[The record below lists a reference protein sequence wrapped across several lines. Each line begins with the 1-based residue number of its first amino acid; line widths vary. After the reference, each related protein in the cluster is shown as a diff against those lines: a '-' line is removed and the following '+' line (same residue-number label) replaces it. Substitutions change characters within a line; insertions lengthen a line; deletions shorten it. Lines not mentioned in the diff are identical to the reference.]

1 MIGEKNTSTFFFNEV
16 LFSCSIQLLILKR
29 SSLLSLFVFVNINE
43 PYISLDI
50 FVYIINNNFESQNKN
65 ENETYWILSCEF
77 KCTCLSLYVNINV

>member
-1 MIGEKNTSTFFFNEV
+1 MIGEKNTSTFFFSEV

-65 ENETYWILSCEF
+65 ETYWILSCEF